1 MKMLLGVLLSIGD
14 VLLQVAPFAYGS
26 RGICLPALRGPEREV
41 LFVSTGVS
49 SLCIVYN
56 VVTIKENNDNRY
68 KNNLSLKLNATL
80 SLKLF
85 FFAKRVGRIISWYYG
100 FHVRLFKKV
109 SLRN

>member
-14 VLLQVAPFAYGS
+14 VLLQVAPFAYEPGVFAF
-26 RGICLPALRGPEREV
+26 LAPALRGPERVV
-41 LFVSTGVS
+41 LFVSTGIS

-68 KNNLSLKLNATL
+68 KNNPSLKLNATL

-85 FFAKRVGRIISWYYG
+85 FFA
-100 FHVRLFKKV
+100 
-109 SLRN
+109 